1 MLLIGDFNAK
11 VGAVREGRERE
22 IGPHGIGQ
30 MNENGE
36 LLSDLCATN
45 SLVIGGTLFPHKNC
59 HKVTWVSPAGNAQN
73 QIDHIVISK
82 RWRLSLQDVRVK
94 RGADLASDHHLLQGK
109 IQLKLSAVKKVE
121 CHRRKFNVSKL
132 KNQTVRDGFQL

>member
-1 MLLIGDFNAK
+1 
-11 VGAVREGRERE
+11 
-22 IGPHGIGQ
+22 

-36 LLSDLCATN
+36 LQADLCATN

-82 RWRLSLQDVRVK
+82 RWRSSLQDVRVK
-94 RGADLASDHHLLQGK
+94 RGADLASDHHLIQGN
-109 IQLKLSAVKKVE
+109 IQLKLSAIK
-121 CHRRKFNVSKL
+121 
-132 KNQTVRDGFQL
+132 